1 MESPPIFRPESRV
14 RKSFGRILLY
24 FLLGLL
30 ILTGI
35 FVSITY
41 WMQVGS
47 VSGEKIALVEVLGVI
62 TDSRDVVDQ
71 ISRYR
76 RDPSIRGIIVRID
89 SPGGAVAPSQEIYKE
104 VLKTRKEKKIIASL
118 GSMAASGGYYIASSA
133 DYIIANPGTL
143 TGSIGVIFATSN
155 IEELIQKIGLKPQVI
170 KSGKFKD
177 AGSPVRP
184 MTEEEKKLLQSVVDD
199 VHQQFVEAIATGR
212 NLPSAEIKRIADGR
226 VFTGRRALEL
236 KLVDQLGSLEDS
248 IQWIQLTL
256 KLKDRPRIIQKKQ
269 QKSLLEFFLQGLA
282 SNSLTQ
288 SLTLSPLPALQ
299 YLWPFGFTKIR

>member
-41 WMQVGS
+41 WMQEGS

-155 IEELIQKIGLKPQVI
+155 IEELIQKIGLKPQVN
-170 KSGKFKD
+170 KSGKFKA

-199 VHQQFVEAIATGR
+199 VHQQFVEAIATAR